1 MHKKEKTVTCSQVA
15 KWIPGFMKNELKI
28 EELELFLNHIQ
39 KCRAC
44 EEELSI
50 QYLVT
55 VGLDSLESS
64 NNFDLQSELETAL
77 EMAHKKVRM
86 HHFMIQ
92 AVFSLILLAAFGLF
106 VTLVL
111 FLLF

>member
-77 EMAHKKVRM
+77 EMAHK
-86 HHFMIQ
+86 MIQ
-92 AVFSLILLAAFGLF
+92 AVFSLILLAAFGLL